1 MRQREHHPRIGVGLF
16 FIVLGLVLLVATND
30 LLHLGSVASYFTWQT
45 VLIFIGILLLV
56 NLNFTG
62 GILLIAL
69 GTWFLLDQIYVEI
82 PPYIKTLFWPAVI
95 IILGISF
102 IVSSL
107 FKKRSKDL
115 INNNK

>member
-1 MRQREHHPRIGVGLF
+1 MRQKEHHPRISAGLF

-62 GILLIAL
+62 GIILIAL
-69 GTWFLLDQIYVEI
+69 GTWFLLDQIYVDI
-82 PPYIKTLFWPAVI
+82 PSYKKTLFWPAVI
-95 IILGISF
+95 ITLGISF
-102 IVSSL
+102 IISSL
-107 FKKRSKDL
+107 FKKHNKN
-115 INNNK
+115 INQ